1 MPKLKIVCTSQGP
14 HCESRGDQCRSMDL
28 QFPVVRAHS
37 INNAMLLNAGGSPLS
52 SSLSQEET
60 REPSTTPTW
69 HWLSLFICS
78 VPVATSFC
86 VNVVLLE
93 QTDGK
98 RKKIGIL
105 RLTFHKAPFT
115 QLPLSIP
122 ISNFNFKFAFN
133 FDLTLSLNL
142 LCRYVISVNKSSFH
156 GVWCRSLAGSR
167 PASRPPF
174 IILTTTRR

>member
-1 MPKLKIVCTSQGP
+1 MPKLKTICTSPGP
-14 HCESRGDQCRSMDL
+14 HCESKGESAQVNGLTTSGRG
-28 QFPVVRAHS
+28 HS
-37 INNAMLLNAGGSPLS
+37 INSATLLNAGGSPLS

-156 GVWCRSLAGSR
+156 GVWCRSRSQAAGRQAGPHLS
-167 PASRPPF
+167 S
-174 IILTTTRR
+174 